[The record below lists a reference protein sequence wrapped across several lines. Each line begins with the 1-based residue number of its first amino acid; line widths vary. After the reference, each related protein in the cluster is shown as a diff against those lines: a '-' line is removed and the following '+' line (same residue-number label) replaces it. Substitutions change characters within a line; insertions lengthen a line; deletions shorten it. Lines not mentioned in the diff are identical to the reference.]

1 MESLIFQ
8 QYTWYFTCS
17 REIQKAT
24 QNFTTVLGQ
33 GSFGTVYKAT
43 MPAGG
48 VVAVKVL
55 ASNSRQG
62 EKEFQTEVCH
72 EQMTILMLDK
82 VELKRNSIFV
92 FLFFSPLLF
101 FLLKI
106 LISIPNFEGINLW
119 FVDDLIFVG

>member
-1 MESLIFQ
+1 M
-8 QYTWYFTCS
+8 
-17 REIQKAT
+17 
-24 QNFTTVLGQ
+24 GQ

-101 FLLKI
+101 F
-106 LISIPNFEGINLW
+106 
-119 FVDDLIFVG
+119 FVKDTH